1 MARIYPL
8 FSSSK
13 GNCTYI
19 GSKNEG
25 ILIDNGVSYAK
36 LCKGL
41 EANGLSVGSIKA
53 VFITHEH
60 SDHIKGLSMLTKK
73 NSGVT
78 VYAQSYTLD
87 LLCES
92 GCIHGGCEEIK
103 DSVEICGMTVTCFNT
118 MHDTKESCG
127 YKITFED
134 GKSCAVCTDLGKVT
148 DIVYDSL
155 IGTDVVLLEANYDVE
170 MLRNGSYPYYLKT
183 RIFSNNG
190 HLSNLE
196 SGRFAA
202 QLVENGTSRI
212 ILGHLSQDNNTPQ
225 TAQATVEKE
234 MLPLVRNT
242 DYILSV
248 APVETEGFFVAI

>member
-19 GSKNEG
+19 GTKSEG
-25 ILIDNGVSYAK
+25 ILIDDGVSYAK
-36 LCKGL
+36 LKKGL
-41 EANGLSVGSIKA
+41 EANGLSADSIRA

-60 SDHIKGLSMLTKK
+60 SDHTKGLSMLTKK
-73 NSGVT
+73 NKVT
-78 VYAQSYTLD
+78 VYAQSCTLE
-87 LLCES
+87 LLCDS
-92 GCIHGGCEEIK
+92 GCIHGDCEEIK
-103 DSVEICGMTVTCFNT
+103 DSVEICGMTVSCFNT

-148 DIVYDSL
+148 DEVYNGL
-155 IGTDVVLLEANYDVE
+155 MGTDAVILEANYDVE
-170 MLRNGSYPYYLKT
+170 MLRNGPYPYYLKT

-196 SGRFAA
+196 SGKFAA
-202 QLVENGTSRI
+202 KLVEGGTTQI
-212 ILGHLSQDNNTPQ
+212 ILGHLSQDNNTPEI
-225 TAQATVEKE
+225 AQATVEQQL
-234 MLPLVRNT
+234 LPFRRNT
-242 DYILSV
+242 DYILNV
-248 APVETEGFFVAI
+248 APVETEGFFVAF